1 MNSEKIHQIAETLGI
16 KANQASVHPVS
27 GGCIHNAYRVSFQDG
42 SDVFVK
48 CGSGP
53 KADML
58 RSEHHCLRLI
68 EGTHSIRCPHPLAFV
83 ESDGYYM
90 LVLEFLDLTPL
101 QSIASIHLGHQ
112 LAALHRQT
120 APNFGWDVS
129 NFIGATPQNNTWE
142 PDWATFFWKWRLL
155 PQLRLAIDLIP
166 SSRWTK
172 LENAFFRIM
181 KGHVPQ
187 PSFLHGDLWSGN
199 AASIAEREPVVFD
212 PASYFGDRET
222 DIAFT
227 HMFGGFP
234 QGFYHAYKEEWPL
247 PEDHS
252 RRETAYNLYH
262 SLNHL
267 NLFGSGYLQSTIQ
280 SIETLLLN
288 A

>member
-1 MNSEKIHQIAETLGI
+1 MRIGTQSRH
-16 KANQASVHPVS
+16 ASLRASLSPTNRGHPFDPMPASSSV
-27 GGCIHNAYRVSFQDG
+27 
-42 SDVFVK
+42 
-48 CGSGP
+48 CGVRWLLH
-53 KADML
+53 A
-58 RSEHHCLRLI
+58 RSRI
-68 EGTHSIRCPHPLAFV
+68 PRPHP
-83 ESDGYYM
+83 
-90 LVLEFLDLTPL
+90 TP
-101 QSIASIHLGHQ
+101 IHCFRSSGTPTRSTPPPKQ
-112 LAALHRQT
+112 PRISVGMYPTSSEQLHR
-120 APNFGWDVS
+120 
-129 NFIGATPQNNTWE
+129 NNTWE

-234 QGFYHAYKEEWPL
+234 QGFYHAYNEEWPL